1 MVRIATVNDAEQLN
15 ILNDEFNG
23 ESETSI
29 DNIRNSL
36 MNNKQEVVIVADED
50 DMLVGFVCVQLK
62 KSFCYDEYMP
72 EITEVYVKPAY
83 RKRGLASE
91 MITFAEAYCSK
102 NYPLHQYELLT
113 GQENLVAQTVYNKLG
128 YVDDNEL
135 HLSKR
140 VKTERVYTRSATYQK
155 FEVLKTNRN
164 KRYKY
169 GEFFVEGVRNINNA
183 VENGWEIVSFLYD
196 GDRKL
201 SDWARD
207 KLAAVRTQVNYALRG
222 DLLAALSGKADTSE
236 LLGGRQNAGRR
247 FFAHPAF
254 GKPADRAVRPPLE
267 PRQSRHDPALLR
279 RARRGGADP
288 DRARRGPVR
297 PGRRFLDDGLVLL
310 RAGGPHVGQRLG
322 FCVDRRAEGAL
333 PGLSGGGHDGAPR
346 KDAFGSGLHKADDA
360 ADRQRDRGPAPH
372 LQGAQRRAR
381 DDSDESAR
389 LGQFL
394 QRGLRRHSHVLR
406 SRAPTRG
413 GNVPRRSRG
422 GRVLR
427 DSQILI

>member
-236 LLGGRQNAGRR
+236 LLAVVKMRDDDFSRIPLSENPLIALFDRPSNHGNLGTILRSCDALGVEGLILTGHGVDLYDPDVVSSTMGS
-247 FFAHPAF
+247 FFAC
-254 GKPADRAVRPPLE
+254 
-267 PRQSRHDPALLR
+267 R
-279 RARRGGADP
+279 RSACRTTT
-288 DRARRGPVR
+288 
-297 PGRRFLDDGLVLL
+297 RFL
-310 RAGGPHVGQRLG
+310 R
-322 FCVDRRAEGAL
+322 
-333 PGLSGGGHDGAPR
+333 
-346 KDAFGSGLHKADDA
+346 
-360 ADRQRDRGPAPH
+360 
-372 LQGAQRRAR
+372 
-381 DDSDESAR
+381 
-389 LGQFL
+389 
-394 QRGLRRHSHVLR
+394 
-406 SRAPTRG
+406 
-413 GNVPRRSRG
+413 
-422 GRVLR
+422 
-427 DSQILI
+427 

>member
-222 DLLAALSGKADTSE
+222 DLLAQHLT
-236 LLGGRQNAGRR
+236 
-247 FFAHPAF
+247 
-254 GKPADRAVRPPLE
+254 
-267 PRQSRHDPALLR
+267 
-279 RARRGGADP
+279 
-288 DRARRGPVR
+288 
-297 PGRRFLDDGLVLL
+297 
-310 RAGGPHVGQRLG
+310 HV
-322 FCVDRRAEGAL
+322 V
-333 PGLSGGGHDGAPR
+333 
-346 KDAFGSGLHKADDA
+346 K
-360 ADRQRDRGPAPH
+360 
-372 LQGAQRRAR
+372 
-381 DDSDESAR
+381 
-389 LGQFL
+389 
-394 QRGLRRHSHVLR
+394 
-406 SRAPTRG
+406 
-413 GNVPRRSRG
+413 
-422 GRVLR
+422 
-427 DSQILI
+427 